1 MKRSVILRYA
11 KGRIAYE
18 PYFLPLQRGV
28 PLPHF
33 PTHIPLE
40 HMKKLV
46 TLIAVVAFAIPFLAP
61 RAEAQFTFMAFGG
74 YDLDVEELFI
84 GVGAEFP
91 LMPANGLPFALAL
104 RPSAEYFFM
113 PSESD
118 MGFEASMSLIQ
129 INAEAIADLADVIDG
144 PIGLFAGAGLGM
156 AFISSEFSGGGV
168 SISDSSTE
176 LGLNLLGGV
185 EFGIPFV
192 QFRLTTAGSTRAQ
205 LMGGI
210 RLAL

>member
-1 MKRSVILRYA
+1 
-11 KGRIAYE
+11 
-18 PYFLPLQRGV
+18 
-28 PLPHF
+28 
-33 PTHIPLE
+33 
-40 HMKKLV
+40 MKKLL

-61 RAEAQFTFMAFGG
+61 RAEAQLTFLAFAG

-84 GVGAEFP
+84 GAGVEFQ

-104 RPSAEYFFM
+104 RPSAEYYFM
-113 PSESD
+113 PSESEG
-118 MGFEASMSLIQ
+118 GFEASMSLFQ

-144 PIGLFAGAGLGM
+144 PIGLYAGAGLGM
-156 AFISSEFSGGGV
+156 AFISTEFSGGGIE
-168 SISDSSTE
+168 ISDSSTE

-205 LMGGI
+205 LMGGV
-210 RLAL
+210 RFSL